1 MRTPSSSLAILAIDG
16 EPDSPADAHAIPA
29 TGGPDRHAWRSVL
42 SREGWVVASCCCIF
56 VSLAA
61 VRAWGRSIP
70 EYDESAFLEIANR
83 VRELGGPGGL
93 LRELFAGR
101 WTEGNRNP
109 LYPALLSLVATR
121 GESFHRAAQ
130 ALQLLLALGAFLAL
144 WWVVRAHAG
153 RRAALCF
160 AALLTVAETFLD
172 YSSKEACEPM
182 LLIAWA
188 FAISA
193 YLKSERSP
201 GRWLLAGAWAG
212 VALLT
217 KGSGLVLLATFLIAA
232 LVHRGRRAFASPWPW
247 LGCAAFA
254 LVASPLLI
262 CHLRVYGDPF
272 YNWNNRIFW
281 MNKVADVT
289 EWYAPHVFFDRF
301 PQGPLGYLA
310 QLSPV
315 ALAWRLVE
323 GPAGAALYLGRA
335 LSFTVPQ
342 PLFVASAGL
351 GLLAASYA
359 TWLLWRARASGARTF
374 LLVQLVVWELLAAAY
389 SAAGQSARYVLPMSI
404 GLLAVLAVR
413 AARVVPPRRAGLA
426 IGALAC
432 ATLAFSPLKAS
443 RPAGYL
449 AVRQWLREH
458 VQAGQACAIDA
469 RSLLLPEWS
478 LPPTTRQEIIAASWQ
493 GKPLPADELISYF
506 QERRI
511 DYVVI
516 DASSNTDGAPRWFF
530 SDQVR
535 LSADGSLPLTGY
547 PAGFSVVYADE
558 EGPRR
563 WVVLHNDRLAGAP
576 LGPLPRVAESV
587 QMPLTRS
594 TDVALPSAIQVA
606 GATPNIAR
614 SNLESRPPP

>member
-1 MRTPSSSLAILAIDG
+1 MRTPPSPLAILVTDG
-16 EPDSPADAHAIPA
+16 EPVCPAEAPA
-29 TGGPDRHAWRSVL
+29 PLAAVGPVRRAHAWRSIL
-42 SREGWVVASCCCIF
+42 SREAWVIAGCCCIF

-109 LYPALLSLVATR
+109 LYPALLSLVASR
-121 GESFHRAAQ
+121 SESFHRAAQ

-144 WWVVRAHAG
+144 WSVVRAHAG

-172 YSSKEACEPM
+172 YSSKEACEPL

-188 FAISA
+188 FAVSA
-193 YLKSERSP
+193 YLDSERSP
-201 GRWLLAGAWAG
+201 RRWLLAGAWAG

-217 KGSGLVLLATFLIAA
+217 KGSGLVLLATFLLAA
-232 LVHRGRRAFASPWPW
+232 LIHRGRRAFASPWPW

-262 CHLRVYGDPF
+262 SNFRVYGEPL
-272 YNWNNRIFW
+272 YNWNNRVFW

-289 EWYAPHVFFDRF
+289 EWYAPHAFFQRF
-301 PQGPLGYLA
+301 PRGPLGYLA
-310 QLSPV
+310 QLTP
-315 ALAWRLVE
+315 ARLAWRLVE

-335 LSFTVPQ
+335 LSFTAPQ
-342 PLFVASAGL
+342 PLFAAAAVL
-351 GLLAASYA
+351 GLLAALYA
-359 TWLLWRARASGARTF
+359 AWLLWRAPASGARTF
-374 LLVQLVVWELLAAAY
+374 LLIQLVVWELLTAAY

-426 IGALAC
+426 IAALAC
-432 ATLAFSPLKAS
+432 ATLACSRFRAS

-449 AVRQWLREH
+449 EVRQWLREH
-458 VQAGQACAIDA
+458 LQPGQSCAIDA

-478 LPPTTRQEIIAASWQ
+478 MPRSTRHEIVAASWD

-506 QERRI
+506 EEQRI

-516 DASSNTDGAPRWFF
+516 DASSNTDGEPRWFF
-530 SDQVR
+530 FDRLR

-547 PAGFSVVYADE
+547 PAGFSVVYASKA
-558 EGPRR
+558 GPRR
-563 WVVLHNDRLAGAP
+563 WVVLHNDLLAGAP
-576 LGPLPRVAESV
+576 IAQLSRRAESV

-594 TDVALPSAIQVA
+594 TDVALSSTIHVAAAVRSA
-606 GATPNIAR
+606 
-614 SNLESRPPP
+614 SRPEE